1 MVSSAAGS
9 GPTVIPAPRP
19 VQAAGAL
26 ICLEAVGV
34 VVLAVV
40 IVVSG
45 LHNSAAT
52 GQLLGQAAFFVV
64 CAAGMAVAGLSL
76 IGGRRWGRSPTIVVQ
91 VVLAAV
97 AYYLAVPSGQP
108 GWGVALFVLAVVTGG
123 LLLTKPANDW
133 ISRFPHPFG
142 PEPRR

>member
-1 MVSSAAGS
+1 M
-9 GPTVIPAPRP
+9 
-19 VQAAGAL
+19 

-34 VVLAVV
+34 LVLTVV
-40 IVVSG
+40 IVLSG
-45 LHNSAAT
+45 LRNNART

-64 CAAGMAVAGLSL
+64 CAAAMVLCGWSL
-76 IGGRRWGRSPTIVVQ
+76 VNGRRWGRSPTIVVQ
-91 VVLAAV
+91 VVVAATG
-97 AYYLAVPSGQP
+97 YYLAVPSGRP
-108 GWGVALFVLAVVTGG
+108 GWGLGLIVLAVGTGA